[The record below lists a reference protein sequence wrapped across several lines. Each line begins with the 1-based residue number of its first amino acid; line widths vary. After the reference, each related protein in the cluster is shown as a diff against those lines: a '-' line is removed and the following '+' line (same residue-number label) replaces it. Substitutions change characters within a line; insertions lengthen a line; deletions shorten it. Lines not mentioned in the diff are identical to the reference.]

1 MDQPAAFSRTLLA
14 DRLVQGVRHEARRH
28 RRQDAPADD
37 PAGEDINDKGHMD
50 HPRPGRHAGEV
61 RHPELVLGAVAVNS
75 RLTLSSGVIRGHPGR
90 PAPDQGPDQGSWFC
104 FCRA

>member
-50 HPRPGRHAGEV
+50 HSHSGRDAGEV
-61 RHPELVLGAVAVNS
+61 RHPELVG
-75 RLTLSSGVIRGHPGR
+75 RGGGELTIDLVIRGHPGR

-104 FCRA
+104 SGRA

>member
-37 PAGEDINDKGHMD
+37 PAGEDINAKATWTIPIQVDTQVKSD
-50 HPRPGRHAGEV
+50 TR
-61 RHPELVLGAVAVNS
+61 N
-75 RLTLSSGVIRGHPGR
+75 
-90 PAPDQGPDQGSWFC
+90 WFWT
-104 FCRA
+104 RWR